1 LLQAGKEV
9 LLKSV
14 VQAIPTY
21 TMSVFQL
28 SKTLCRDINSM
39 MSKFWWG
46 HKDNDKK
53 MAWMSWAKM
62 GQAKESEGL
71 GYRDFECF
79 NLAILAKQG
88 WRLIQNPDSLV
99 AKFLKEKYFP
109 NGNFMDTPLGQKPS
123 YAWRSIWN
131 AKPLL
136 REGLVWRVG
145 DGKSIH
151 IWGDKWLP
159 TKVTHE
165 VQSPIRI
172 VDGEAKVCALIDEN
186 TRWWNIPIV
195 EAVFYVEEA
204 SIICGLPICP
214 NSQVDKMVWAG
225 SCQEWKIYCSEC
237 ISCCK
242 GDW

>member
-1 LLQAGKEV
+1 
-9 LLKSV
+9 
-14 VQAIPTY
+14 
-21 TMSVFQL
+21 
-28 SKTLCRDINSM
+28 
-39 MSKFWWG
+39 
-46 HKDNDKK
+46 
-53 MAWMSWAKM
+53 M
-62 GQAKESEGL
+62 G
-71 GYRDFECF
+71 
-79 NLAILAKQG
+79 NLFVYG
-88 WRLIQNPDSLV
+88 VTN
-99 AKFLKEKYFP
+99 
-109 NGNFMDTPLGQKPS
+109 
-123 YAWRSIWN
+123 
-131 AKPLL
+131 
-136 REGLVWRVG
+136 
-145 DGKSIH
+145 
-151 IWGDKWLP
+151 WLP